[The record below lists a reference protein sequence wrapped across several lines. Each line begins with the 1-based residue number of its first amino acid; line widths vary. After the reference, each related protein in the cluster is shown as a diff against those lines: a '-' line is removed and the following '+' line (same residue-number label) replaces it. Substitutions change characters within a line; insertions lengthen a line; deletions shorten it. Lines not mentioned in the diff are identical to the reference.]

1 MQNNAASGS
10 LLKCKTRLWLDWF
23 FTRKKKKIFTK
34 LFNSGKFHGRFKDP
48 SSNSKQ
54 GENHPSIFNSTWRG
68 VAQKQLLVEQSYRV
82 NFPPS
87 PLIPNKN
94 ANQSVAIKGTKKKKL
109 QNCGRSGLSPP
120 LQIWTRMEMAA
131 GQGQVSPFPFENR
144 KITLFFFSDPPPPPA
159 PSLRWVWG
167 PQFHNWLSPPSLF

>member
-1 MQNNAASGS
+1 M
-10 LLKCKTRLWLDWF
+10 
-23 FTRKKKKIFTK
+23 
-34 LFNSGKFHGRFKDP
+34 FNSGKFHGRFKDP

-94 ANQSVAIKGTKKKKL
+94 ANQSVAIKGTKKKKITEL
-109 QNCGRSGLSPP
+109 RSLRTFPSTPDLDTDGNGSGSGAGFPLS
-120 LQIWTRMEMAA
+120 LRKQ
-131 GQGQVSPFPFENR
+131 ENNSF
-144 KITLFFFSDPPPPPA
+144 FFFSDPPPPPA

-167 PQFHNWLSPPSLF
+167 PQFHNWLSSPSLF